1 MAGVGF
7 QLNKILQRQNYASV
21 MQAYGY
27 AAIIGS
33 GPWLASV
40 LSLALLGA
48 ILTGVGLT
56 DDLRIFFVAI
66 SVTYAFTLVLTG
78 PIQMVLTRFAADQE
92 YTKTA
97 EHIFPTFVFVLA
109 WGSLLFAILGLIIF
123 VGNVDAPL
131 PFRFA
136 SAMLM
141 MIVGGI
147 WISSIFLTAI
157 KDYKQVLIG
166 FAVGSAV
173 SFLASGLG
181 GKWYGLNGA
190 MLGFVIG
197 HGVLLLLLFSAIY
210 KEVGNK
216 EVGTP
221 DFLKQIRKYWPL
233 AICGFAY
240 NLGIWIDKFFF
251 WWLDDGAVQ
260 ISGFLHAAPVYD
272 RVVYFSFL
280 TIVPGMAVFLLKLE
294 TDFARANETFFQH
307 VLRKATLEQI
317 AEKKAAMIVAL
328 QDGFGL
334 LLKVQ
339 GMFTA
344 VLILSAENVLR
355 FLGLGAVQAGI
366 FQIALLGSFL
376 LVIFMSLLMVLHY
389 LDKGVDAM
397 ICCLVFLVTNGLI
410 TWVSILAG
418 ERWYGVGFM
427 IAACVAMVLTALLVN
442 HHVRNL
448 EFDTFTPQPLYG

>member
-7 QLNKILQRQNYASV
+7 QLNKILQRGNYTAIA
-21 MQAYGY
+21 QAYGY

-48 ILTGVGLT
+48 VLTGIGLT
-56 DDLRIFFVAI
+56 DELRIFFVSI
-66 SVTYAFTLVLTG
+66 SLTYAFTLVLTG

-92 YTKTA
+92 YTHTA
-97 EHIFPTFVFVLA
+97 EQIFPTFVFVLA
-109 WGSLLFAILGLIIF
+109 WGSLAFAVLGLIIF
-123 VGNVDAPL
+123 VGNVEAPL
-131 PFRFA
+131 PFRFSA
-136 SAMLM
+136 AMLM

-166 FAVGSAV
+166 FAVGSV
-173 SFLASGLG
+173 TSFLASGMG

-190 MLGFVIG
+190 MIGFVFG
-197 HGVLLLLLFSAIY
+197 HAVLLLLLFSSIY

-233 AICGFAY
+233 AICGLAY
-240 NLGIWIDKFFF
+240 NLGIWIDKFLF
-251 WWLDDGAVQ
+251 WWAADDAVQ
-260 ISGFLHAAPVYD
+260 VSGILHAAPVYD

-307 VLRKATLEQI
+307 VLRKGTLEQI
-317 AEKKAAMIVAL
+317 AEKKHDMIVAL

-344 VLILSAENVLR
+344 VLILSAEKVLL

-366 FQIALLGSFL
+366 FQIALLGTFL

-397 ICCLVFLVTNGLI
+397 MSCVVFLCTNGLV
-410 TWVSILAG
+410 TWFSIVAG

-427 IAACVAMVLTALLVN
+427 IAACVAMMLAAFWVN

>member
-7 QLNKILQRQNYASV
+7 QLNKILQRGNYTAI

-48 ILTGVGLT
+48 VLTGIGLT
-56 DDLRIFFVAI
+56 DELRIFFVSI
-66 SVTYAFTLVLTG
+66 SLTYALTLVLTG
-78 PIQMVLTRFAADQE
+78 PIQMVLTRYAADHE
-92 YTKTA
+92 YTHTA
-97 EHIFPTFVFVLA
+97 EEIFPTFVFVLA
-109 WGSLLFAILGLIIF
+109 WGSLGFALLGLFIF

-131 PFRFA
+131 PFRFSA
-136 SAMLM
+136 AMLM

-166 FAVGSAV
+166 FAVGSLT
-173 SFLASGLG
+173 SFLASGMG

-190 MLGFVIG
+190 MIGFVFG
-197 HGVLLLLLFSAIY
+197 HAVLLLLLFSSIY

-221 DFLKQIRKYWPL
+221 DFLRQISRYWPL
-233 AICGFAY
+233 AVCGLAY
-240 NLGIWIDKFFF
+240 NLGIWIDKFLF
-251 WWLDDGAVQ
+251 WWAADDAEQV
-260 ISGFLHAAPVYD
+260 SGILYAAPVYD

-280 TIVPGMAVFLLKLE
+280 TIVPGMAVFLLRLE

-307 VLRKATLEQI
+307 VLRKGTLEQI
-317 AEKKAAMIVAL
+317 AEKKHEMIVAL

-344 VLILSAENVLR
+344 VLILSADKVLR

-366 FQIALLGSFL
+366 FQVALLGTFL

-389 LDKGVDAM
+389 LDKGRDAM
-397 ICCLVFLVTNGLI
+397 VCCLVFLCVNGLV
-410 TWVSILAG
+410 TWISILAG

-427 IAACVAMVLTALLVN
+427 IAACVAMLMAAFWVN

-448 EFDTFTPQPLYG
+448 EYDTFTPQPLYG

>member
-7 QLNKILQRQNYASV
+7 ELNKILARQNFSSL

-40 LSLALLGA
+40 LSLGLLGA
-48 ILTGVGLT
+48 VLTAVGLT
-56 DDLRIFFVAI
+56 DELRTFFVSI
-66 SVTYAFTLVLTG
+66 SLVYAFTLVLTG
-78 PIQMVLTRFAADQE
+78 PIQMVLTRYSADQE

-109 WGSLLFAILGLIIF
+109 WGSLGFAVLGLVIF
-123 VGNVDAPL
+123 VGFVDAPL
-131 PFRFA
+131 PFRLA
-136 SAMLM
+136 AAMLM
-141 MIVGGI
+141 MIVGAI
-147 WISSIFLTAI
+147 WTASIFLTAI

-166 FAVGSAV
+166 FAVGSLAT
-173 SFLASGLG
+173 FLCSGMG

-190 MLGFVIG
+190 MIGFVLG
-197 HGVLLLLLFSAIY
+197 HGLLLLLLFSAIY
-210 KEVGNK
+210 QEVGNK
-216 EVGTP
+216 EIGTR
-221 DFLKQIRKYWPL
+221 DFIKEILKYWPL

-240 NLGIWIDKFFF
+240 NLGIWVDKFLF
-251 WWLDDGAVQ
+251 WWLDSASVQ
-260 ISGFLHAAPVYD
+260 ISGILHAAPVYD

-294 TDFARANETFFQH
+294 TEFALANEAFFQH
-307 VLRKATLEQI
+307 VLRKGTLDQI
-317 AEKKAAMIVAL
+317 AERKKDMITAL

-334 LLKVQ
+334 LMKVQ
-339 GMFTA
+339 GMFTV
-344 VLILSAENVLR
+344 VLILSAEKVLH
-355 FLGLGAVQAGI
+355 FLGLSAVQVGI
-366 FQIALLGSFL
+366 FQISLIGTFL

-397 ICCLVFLVTNGLI
+397 ICTVTFALTNGLI
-410 TWVSILAG
+410 TSVSIFAG
-418 ERWYGVGFM
+418 ERWYGVGFT
-427 IAACVAMVLTALLVN
+427 IAACVGMVLAALYVN

-448 EFDTFTPQPLYG
+448 EYDTFTPQPLYG